1 MIGENIKAIRKNK
14 GMTQEELAIK
24 LNVARQTISKWEKG
38 LTVPDAEMVQK
49 ISEILDVD
57 IKQLLG
63 TEIHVE
69 KGSNELV
76 EQLSRINEQLA
87 FKNQRSRRIYKIV
100 GFVFLIVILIVILL
114 GTWGG
119 IIFNS
124 FSGSD
129 TSETN
134 NNIISTM
141 EEKTISTTGC
151 IK

>member
-1 MIGENIKAIRKNK
+1 
-14 GMTQEELAIK
+14 
-24 LNVARQTISKWEKG
+24 
-38 LTVPDAEMVQK
+38 MVQK

-76 EQLSRINEQLA
+76 EQLSRINEHLA

-141 EEKTISTTGC
+141 EE
-151 IK
+151 

>member
-114 GTWGG
+114 GTWDG

-141 EEKTISTTGC
+141 EE
-151 IK
+151 

>member
-14 GMTQEELAIK
+14 GMTQAELAIK

-38 LTVPDAEMVQK
+38 LSVPDAEMVQK

-141 EEKTISTTGC
+141 EE
-151 IK
+151 

>member
-69 KGSNELV
+69 KASNELV

-141 EEKTISTTGC
+141 EE
-151 IK
+151 

>member
-38 LTVPDAEMVQK
+38 LSVPDAELVQK

-114 GTWGG
+114 GAWGG

-141 EEKTISTTGC
+141 EE
-151 IK
+151 

>member
-129 TSETN
+129 TSKTN

-141 EEKTISTTGC
+141 EE
-151 IK
+151 

>member
-1 MIGENIKAIRKNK
+1 MEEAFYDWRKHKAIRKNK

-38 LTVPDAEMVQK
+38 LSVPDAEMVQK
-49 ISEILDVD
+49 ISEILDID

-114 GTWGG
+114 GAWGG

-141 EEKTISTTGC
+141 EE
-151 IK
+151 